1 MKITFRQRLAIM
13 GLLLLV
19 FLLIYGIARHY
30 SSTIVA
36 YVVEEALLQKAP
48 EGMSPATVRQ
58 RFDAALASTSQSD
71 RLLRLLSLSS
81 YIEKVQKLTP
91 AELDR
96 LLSTGGTAPGPG
108 S

>member
-1 MKITFRQRLAIM
+1 MKITFLQRVEIL

-19 FLLIYGIARHY
+19 FLMIYGVARHY
-30 SSTIVA
+30 SSAIVA

-48 EGMSPATVRQ
+48 EGMSPAMVRQ
-58 RFDAALASTSQSD
+58 RFDAALASTPQQVK
-71 RLLRLLSLSS
+71 LLKLLSLSN
-81 YIEKVQKLTP
+81 YIEKVQKLPP

-96 LLSTGGTAPGPG
+96 LLATSGAVPGPG